1 MNFFNEYESLKN
13 GNITEFKR
21 FLSTLTA
28 QEIYDFIKWLQSE
41 GLTI

>member
-1 MNFFNEYESLKN
+1 MNFNEYESLKN

-28 QEIYDFIKWLQSE
+28 QEIYDIKWLQSE